1 MMELDAKY
9 ARQEL
14 MDNQSDHELTE
25 DGEARFSDNIV
36 YKCVICGK
44 RATDKPQFKKM
55 KCE

>member
-25 DGEARFSDNIV
+25 DGEARFSDNII

-55 KCE
+55 ECE